1 MRINIRTTIHMPEIP
16 EAVEVEGGTLGSL
29 LTELFASV
37 HFAGEVLD
45 PKTGE
50 VNLEGLF
57 EIRLNDVPH
66 NRLVEGLN
74 TSLQDGDTV
83 KISLILIGGG

>member
-1 MRINIRTTIHMPEIP
+1 
-16 EAVEVEGGTLGSL
+16 
-29 LTELFASV
+29 
-37 HFAGEVLD
+37 LD

-57 EIRLNDVPH
+57 EIRLNDVPY

-74 TSLQDGDTV
+74 TPLQDGDTV